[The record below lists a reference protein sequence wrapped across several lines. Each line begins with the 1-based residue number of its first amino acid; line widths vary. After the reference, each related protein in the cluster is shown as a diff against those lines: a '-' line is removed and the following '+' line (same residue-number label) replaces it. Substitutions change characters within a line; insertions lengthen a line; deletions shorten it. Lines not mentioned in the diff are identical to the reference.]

1 MLCQSAYNN
10 EEITDPIPSFVHMG
24 DTYFHQKEL
33 HANAMVAEYGLPTLF
48 ATLSMAEKSMGTS
61 IYYTMENIDNGDTIP
76 TIRPLHITLFYINHI
91 QALKKAIWMTVLT
104 CIWMGNY

>member
-1 MLCQSAYNN
+1 
-10 EEITDPIPSFVHMG
+10 MG

-61 IYYTMENIDNGDTIP
+61 MYYTITMENI
-76 TIRPLHITLFYINHI
+76 
-91 QALKKAIWMTVLT
+91 A
-104 CIWMGNY
+104 NY